1 MNISRKLEVKIY
13 LIIIGFFLS
22 RYIDAWFLGF
32 FYIPIL
38 DYWGILLGFLALVV
52 FIFRTGYL
60 ILEKAGHNGWLVLIP
75 IYNIIIFFK
84 IVNRPLWWLVFLI
97 IPIAN
102 LVIHI
107 IVQIDLAKS
116 FRKDVGFGL
125 GLAFLSPIFYPILA
139 FGDAEYSFPDRE
151 SGNSGNQSDDSSE
164 ELSKYKKMLDDGLIT
179 QEQYDAKSNELLG
192 L

>member
-1 MNISRKLEVKIY
+1 M
-13 LIIIGFFLS
+13 FF
-22 RYIDAWFLGF
+22 GF

-38 DYWGILLGFLALVV
+38 DDWGIFLGFLALVV

-139 FGDAEYSFPDRE
+139 FGEAEYSFPDRE